1 MAEKVTVGVCG
12 GVAAYKAAELVRA
25 LQDKGLDVHVVMTRA
40 AEEFVRPLTFASL
53 TGHKV
58 ITSLWS
64 DGQTDARI
72 GAPNEGGSSIEH
84 IAEAQSTN
92 LLLVAPAT
100 AHTLAKFAHGLA
112 DDFLSTLYL
121 ATTAPVLVAPAMN
134 VNMWNHPATQANLAT
149 LRAHQVQIV
158 EPEDGYLA
166 CGMTGGGRLANV
178 QTIAAAV
185 LQTLRTTH
193 DLQGETILI
202 TAGGTREPLDPVRFL
217 GNRSSGKMA
226 YALAESALRRGAH
239 VILISAPTALP
250 VPAGCTYI
258 PVTQSTEMHAA
269 VLRHLPEATIVIA
282 AAAVSDFRAA
292 TVSEQKIKRTGTFT
306 LTLEPT
312 QDIVRDVVQHRLP
325 GTLVI
330 AFAAETENLLDNA
343 RTKLQ
348 KKGADAIVANDVS
361 RPGLGFES
369 DNNAATFLTPQ
380 GSVELPET
388 SKQILAVRI
397 LDEVKKLRTPIH
409 QPQFA

>member
-1 MAEKVTVGVCG
+1 MAEKVIVGVCG

-64 DGQTDARI
+64 EGQTDARI
-72 GAPNEGGSSIEH
+72 SAPNEGGSAIEH

-121 ATTAPVLVAPAMN
+121 ATTAPVIVAPAMN
-134 VNMWNHPATQANLAT
+134 VNMWNHPATQANIAT
-149 LRAHQVQIV
+149 LRAHRVQIV

-193 DLQGETILI
+193 DLQRETILI

-239 VILISAPTALP
+239 VILISAPTALL

-258 PVTQSTEMHAA
+258 PVTQSIEMHAA

-292 TVSEQKIKRTGTFT
+292 AVFEQKIKRTGAFT

-312 QDIVRDVVQHRLP
+312 QDIVRDIVQHRLP

>member
-1 MAEKVTVGVCG
+1 
-12 GVAAYKAAELVRA
+12 
-25 LQDKGLDVHVVMTRA
+25 
-40 AEEFVRPLTFASL
+40 
-53 TGHKV
+53 
-58 ITSLWS
+58 
-64 DGQTDARI
+64 
-72 GAPNEGGSSIEH
+72 
-84 IAEAQSTN
+84 
-92 LLLVAPAT
+92 
-100 AHTLAKFAHGLA
+100 
-112 DDFLSTLYL
+112 
-121 ATTAPVLVAPAMN
+121 MN
-134 VNMWNHPATQANLAT
+134 VNMWNHPATQANIAT
-149 LRAHQVQIV
+149 LRAHRVQIV

-250 VPAGCTYI
+250 IPAGCTYI

-292 TVSEQKIKRTGTFT
+292 TVSEQKIKRTGAFT

-348 KKGADAIVANDVS
+348 KKGADGIVANDVS

-369 DNNAATFLTPQ
+369 DHNAATFLTPQ

-388 SKQILAVRI
+388 SKQILAARI
-397 LDEVKKLRTPIH
+397 LDEVEKLRIPIH
-409 QPQFA
+409 QPQPA